1 MSRASRRIAKTARR
15 STRLGDATARQASPK
30 SRSNVRTSSGK
41 KSRTPQY
48 VYYFGD
54 GHADGSGKMKPLLGG
69 KGANLAEMTR
79 IGLPVPPGFTI
90 TTEVCSYFYAHNRSY
105 PPQLKA
111 EVESALAKVEKSVGK
126 RLGNN
131 ERPLLVS
138 VRSGARDS
146 MPGMM
151 DTILNL
157 GMNDEVVEIVA
168 KKTGNARF
176 AWDSY
181 RRFLQMY
188 GDVVMGVQKRPGEDH
203 EPFESEIEHLKD
215 QRYGKHDFPDVKL
228 SVADLKELV
237 KRFKA
242 LIKERTGKSF
252 PQDAREQMWGSI
264 SAVFGSWMN
273 DRAIVYRRKYGIPHD
288 WGTAVNVQTM
298 VFGNMGESS
307 ATGVAFTRD
316 PASGEKV
323 FYGEYLINAQGEDVV
338 AGVRT
343 PHPIAHLVK
352 EMPAAHKALMK
363 VRELLEH
370 HFKDMQDLEFTVEE
384 NRLYIL
390 QTRNGKRTGHAAV
403 RIAVDMVA
411 EKLISKKDAVRRIP
425 ADSLAHLLAPIF
437 DRESAKQAKKIG
449 SGLAAGPGAAS
460 GHVVFS
466 AEEAVARSAKG
477 QKVVL
482 ARIETSPEDLRGMI
496 AAEGI
501 LTSRGGVSSHAA
513 LVARQ
518 MGKVCVCGASGI
530 QIDYQKRT
538 LSANGTTLAQGDYI
552 SIDGTA
558 GEVFAGEVTTAP
570 SEIIQVLVDRSLEA
584 KNSLTYRE
592 YAKLMTWADEFRKL
606 GIRTNADT
614 PEQVANAVA
623 FGAEGIG
630 LCRTEHMFFEG
641 NRIDAMRE
649 MILAGTKEERSR
661 AVAKLLP
668 YQRKDFVGIFTE
680 LKGLPATIRF
690 LDPPLH
696 EFLPND
702 HAQQNELAN
711 KLGVPAEQISRRVH
725 ELHEFNPMLGHRG
738 CRLGITFPEIS
749 EMQARA
755 IFEAAAEVQ
764 ENGIKV
770 RPEIMIPLVGFPREL
785 KLQIDIVRRVAEEV
799 AKKKKTKFDYLSGT
813 MIEIPRAALLADE
826 IARDAQFFSFGTNDL
841 TQTTLG
847 MSRDDSG
854 SFLPTYAELDII
866 DTNPFAS
873 IDQRGVGRLMEMTRD
888 LGRKTRPDIKLGI
901 CGEHGG
907 EPNSVKFCHRLGLDY
922 VSCSPFRIPIARLAA
937 AQAAIAE

>member
-1 MSRASRRIAKTARR
+1 MVKRTARSKSAGKAKAGAIKPKPSAAR
-15 STRLGDATARQASPK
+15 SQRR
-30 SRSNVRTSSGK
+30 
-41 KSRTPQY
+41 

-54 GHADGSGKMKPLLGG
+54 GKADGNGKMKALLGG

-90 TTEVCSYFYAHNRSY
+90 TTEVCNYFTENRRTY
-105 PPQLKA
+105 PKGLEA
-111 EVESALAKVEKSVGK
+111 EVEAALAKVEKSVGK
-126 RLGNN
+126 KFGDK

-157 GMNDEVVEIVA
+157 GMNDSVVEVIA
-168 KKTGNARF
+168 KQTGNPRF

-203 EPFESEIEHLKD
+203 EPFESVIEHLKD
-215 QRYGKHDFPDVKL
+215 ERYGKHDFPDVKL
-228 SVADLKELV
+228 KVEDLRELV
-237 KRFKA
+237 RRFKE

-252 PQDAREQMWGSI
+252 PQDPRKQLWGAI
-264 SAVFGSWMN
+264 GAVFGSWDN

-298 VFGNMGESS
+298 VFGNMGDTS

-316 PASGEKV
+316 PATGEKV

-343 PHPIAHLVK
+343 PHPIAKLAE
-352 EMPAAHKALMK
+352 EMPDAYKSLMK
-363 VRELLEH
+363 VRDILEK
-370 HFKDMQDLEFTVEE
+370 HFRDMQDLEFTVEN

-390 QTRNGKRTGHAAV
+390 QTRNGKRTGLAAV
-403 RIAVDMVA
+403 RIAVEMV
-411 EKLISKKDAVRRIP
+411 EERLISKEDAIRRIP

-437 DRESAKQAKKIG
+437 DRKSIASAKKIAT
-449 SGLAAGPGAAS
+449 GLAAGPGAAS

-466 AEEAVARSAKG
+466 AEEAVRRSQRG
-477 QKVVL
+477 EKVLL
-482 ARIETSPEDLRGMI
+482 ARVETSPEDLRGMI

-518 MGKVCVCGASGI
+518 MGKVCVCGASGV
-530 QIDYQKRT
+530 QIDYQRRT
-538 LSANGTTLAQGDYI
+538 LTASGTTLKEGDPI

-570 SEIIQVLVDRSLEA
+570 SEIVQVLVDRSLDGKKSA
-584 KNSLTYRE
+584 TYQR
-592 YAKLMTWADEFRKL
+592 YARLMSWVDRARKL
-606 GIRTNADT
+606 DVRTNADT
-614 PEQVANAVA
+614 PEQVENAVA
-623 FGAEGIG
+623 FGARGIG
-630 LCRTEHMFFEG
+630 LCRTEHMFFG
-641 NRIDAMRE
+641 GDRIDAVRE
-649 MILAGTKEERSR
+649 MILAEDKDSR
-661 AVAKLLP
+661 VKAVAKLLP
-668 YQRKDFVGIFTE
+668 YQREDFIGIFKA
-680 LKGLPATIRF
+680 LDGLPATIRF

-702 HAQQNELAN
+702 REQQVDLAKKMEVPVELIA
-711 KLGVPAEQISRRVH
+711 RRVN

-764 ENGIKV
+764 RKGGKV
-770 RPEIMIPLVGFPREL
+770 RPEIMIPLVAFPKEL
-785 KLQIDIVRRVAEEV
+785 KLQIEIVHRVAAEV
-799 AKKKKTKFDYLSGT
+799 AKQKKTKFNYLVGT
-813 MIEIPRAALLADE
+813 MIEIPRAALVADE
-826 IARDAQFFSFGTNDL
+826 IAADAQFFSFGTNDL

-854 SFLPTYAELDII
+854 SFLPEYTELDIVPN
-866 DTNPFAS
+866 NPFAS
-873 IDQRGVGRLMEMTRD
+873 IDQKGVGRLMEITRD
-888 LGRKTRPDIKLGI
+888 LGRKTRPEIKLGI

-907 EPNSVKFCHRLGLDY
+907 DPQSVKFCHRLGLNY
-922 VSCSPFRIPIARLAA
+922 VSCSPFRVPIAKLAA
-937 AQAAIAE
+937 AQAALGV